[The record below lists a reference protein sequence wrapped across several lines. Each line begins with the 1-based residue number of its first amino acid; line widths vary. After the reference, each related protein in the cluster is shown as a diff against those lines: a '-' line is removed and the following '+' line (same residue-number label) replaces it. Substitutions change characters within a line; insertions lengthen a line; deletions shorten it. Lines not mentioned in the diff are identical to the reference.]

1 MTLHRV
7 WMPSPNYSSRGDS
20 VRLIV
25 VHTAEGAL
33 TYQSLGNYFASSS
46 SGVSSHV
53 GIDDTPGTVGEYVH
67 REWKAWTQAGAN
79 PVAVAAELCAF
90 AAWSTDEWRRH
101 PEMLV
106 NCAAWIA
113 EEAAH
118 YGLPIIKLSPGE
130 AQGGRLGVCAHSDLG
145 AWGGNHSDPGPGFPW
160 DVVIDLALED
170 SQPTPPP
177 AKQEDDNNMVLTDPE
192 TGGVWVVA
200 DATGGIYAYDRAPF
214 LGGTNNR
221 ELNAAGHRCVG
232 ISDFRDGHGAGYI
245 LTLDWGDRG
254 DGMAADGGDRFR
266 RYRFPRDGSAR
277 V

>member
-1 MTLHRV
+1 MALNRV
-7 WMPSPNYSSRGDS
+7 WLPSPNYSSRGDG

-33 TYQSLGNYFASSS
+33 TYQSLGNFFASSS

-67 REWKAWTQAGAN
+67 REWKAWTQANAN

-90 AAWSTDEWRRH
+90 AAWDDAEWRRH

-118 YGLPIIKLSPGE
+118 YALPIVKLTPAE
-130 AQGGRLGVCAHSDLG
+130 AQSGRLGVCAHSDLG

-160 DVVIDLALED
+160 DIVIDLAIED
-170 SQPTPPP
+170 TQPVPP
-177 AKQEDDNNMVLTDPE
+177 ARQEKRNMVLTDPA
-192 TGGVWVVA
+192 TGGVWVA
-200 DATGGIYAYDRAPF
+200 DGDGAIYAYDRAPF
-214 LGGTNNR
+214 LGGANGPR
-221 ELNAAGHRCVG
+221 LNAEGWPCVG
-232 ISDFRDGHGAGYI
+232 IGAFQDRSGAGYT
-245 LTLDWGDRG
+245 LVLDWGDAG
-254 DGMAADGGDRFR
+254 NGHSADGGDRFR
-266 RYRFPRDGSAR
+266 RYHFPRDGSQAG
-277 V
+277 

>member
-1 MTLHRV
+1 MTLNRV
-7 WMPSPNYSSRGDS
+7 WMASPNYSSRGDG

-33 TYQSLGNYFASSS
+33 TYRALGNYFASSS

-79 PVAVAAELCAF
+79 PVAVAAELCGF
-90 AAWSTDEWRRH
+90 AAWDDAEWRRH

-118 YGLPIIKLSPGE
+118 YALPIVKLTPGE
-130 AQGGRLGVCAHSDLG
+130 AQNGRLGVCAHSDLG
-145 AWGGNHSDPGPGFPW
+145 AWGGNHSDPGPAFPW
-160 DVVIDLALED
+160 DVVIDLANED
-170 SQPTPPP
+170 SRPPP
-177 AKQEDDNNMVLTDPE
+177 APAEEDDNMILTDPQ

-200 DATGGIYAYDRAPF
+200 DPTGGVYAYDRAPF
-214 LGGTNNR
+214 LGGTNNAQ
-221 ELNAAGHRCVG
+221 LNRDGHRCVG
-232 ISDFRDGHGAGYI
+232 ISNFHDGHGDGYI
-245 LTLDWGDRG
+245 LVLDWGDRG
-254 DGMAADGGDRFR
+254 DGYSADGGDRFR
-266 RYRFPRDGSAR
+266 RYRFPRDGSGR